1 MEKKDELIRK
11 RNILQNE
18 RNKMNN
24 NKAGI
29 DDLYLYVSGISV
41 VATVSSI
48 LFLETAPILVHLFSF
63 LYTVGVP
70 GVYFGKRIYK
80 ENKLKIEIDDL
91 DRKICNIE
99 RQEFH
104 EQNASLSAQISYEQ
118 ESHKNAC
125 EINKSNS
132 IQSKEVENNEDFS
145 DCCVMK
151 YGTTRIPS
159 NIPGY
164 EETQGRMGLECD
176 AEEKIF
182 QEQSGPVKKL
192 IKR

>member
-1 MEKKDELIRK
+1 MDKKEELIRK

-24 NKAGI
+24 NKVGI
-29 DDLYLYVSGISV
+29 DKLYLYVSGISI

-48 LFLETAPILVHLFSF
+48 LFLETAPVLIHLFSF

-80 ENKLKIEIDDL
+80 DNKLENEIDDL

-104 EQNASLSAQISYEQ
+104 EQSGSLLAQISYEQ
-118 ESHKNAC
+118 ETHKNAC
-125 EINKSNS
+125 EINNSNS
-132 IQSKEVENNEDFS
+132 IQSKEGEHNENFS
-145 DCCVMK
+145 DNCVIK
-151 YGTTRIPS
+151 YSSTRIPGS
-159 NIPGY
+159 
-164 EETQGRMGLECD
+164 D
-176 AEEKIF
+176 AEEEIL
-182 QEQSGPVKKL
+182 QEQSRPVLTKKKTPQKKL
-192 IKR
+192 RK